1 MRVNIKKGKWEHIL
15 CVACNAKNEDED
27 EGDQAWMVNIG
38 IFRQN
43 NDRRDRWIIR
53 NIRACDGVDRNFE
66 SIKMDPLVLRK
77 KMIHK
82 PT

>member
-1 MRVNIKKGKWEHIL
+1 
-15 CVACNAKNEDED
+15 
-27 EGDQAWMVNIG
+27 MVNIG
-38 IFRQN
+38 IFRHN
-43 NDRRDRWIIR
+43 SDRHDRWIIR
-53 NIRACDGVDRNFE
+53 NIRACDGMDRNLE

>member
-1 MRVNIKKGKWEHIL
+1 
-15 CVACNAKNEDED
+15 
-27 EGDQAWMVNIG
+27 MVNIG